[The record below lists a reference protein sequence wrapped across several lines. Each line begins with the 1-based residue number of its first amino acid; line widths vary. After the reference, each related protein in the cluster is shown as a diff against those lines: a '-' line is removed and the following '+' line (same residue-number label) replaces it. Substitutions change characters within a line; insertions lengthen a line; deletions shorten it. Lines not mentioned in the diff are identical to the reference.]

1 MVELL
6 EPEENITPEDEQFW
20 GSLLDKVKKEEKGE
34 QSHLLEVSVL
44 CNQYMKTIS
53 KMSKLSSSQVV
64 RSNADKTISQ
74 VAPVPG
80 FCVKTKDK
88 EGTKVF
94 LNICTTDK
102 IPEPKLVLLSHTFY
116 LFI

>member
-53 KMSKLSSSQVV
+53 KLVTGLSCLVLKLSDPMLIKPSP
-64 RSNADKTISQ
+64 R
-74 VAPVPG
+74 
-80 FCVKTKDK
+80 
-88 EGTKVF
+88 
-94 LNICTTDK
+94 
-102 IPEPKLVLLSHTFY
+102 
-116 LFI
+116 